1 MFLGK
6 FYETRHSQDEKK
18 IHLGIFRSQI
28 EPVMNHL
35 HTRQSAKSTQNW
47 VIFLPR
53 DLLAKWRD
61 LASSGW
67 IKGHIHVSNW
77 TFIYNNMFLLTVI
90 QGGIQ
95 GRIQGGIQ
103 GTSNKTGSDMTL
115 GIYRS
120 QIGPLLKIICS
131 YLDTYR
137 SIKNNLIHRFKW
149 SNINIST
156 YLLTCRVSIKSIMSI
171 KNILMY
177 KCYFMDF
184 EFILHFVGYVDG
196 S

>member
-1 MFLGK
+1 MIFTFHLFGYGLGLPMSLHCVS
-6 FYETRHSQDEKK
+6 RLVLWDQALSGWKK
-18 IHLGIFRSQI
+18 VHLGIFRSQI

-67 IKGHIHVSNW
+67 IKGHIHISNW
-77 TFIYNNMFLLTVI
+77 IFIYNNMFLLTVI

-120 QIGPLLKIICS
+120 QIGPLLKIIWHPAS
-131 YLDTYR
+131 
-137 SIKNNLIHRFKW
+137 K
-149 SNINIST
+149 
-156 YLLTCRVSIKSIMSI
+156 
-171 KNILMY
+171 
-177 KCYFMDF
+177 
-184 EFILHFVGYVDG
+184 
-196 S
+196 